1 MGQSKEQH
9 TAKTKN
15 LAIKYYLKNE
25 ISQEKVSEIFNIN
38 PRTFRRWLEAY
49 KNNEKLDTPKRQN
62 KSYKTKHKHVDY
74 AIKLLKKILHGQL
87 NYYGLI

>member
-1 MGQSKEQH
+1 MVQTKEQH

-49 KNNEKLDTPKRQN
+49 K
-62 KSYKTKHKHVDY
+62 
-74 AIKLLKKILHGQL
+74 KIMK
-87 NYYGLI
+87 N